1 MKTLEKTVET
11 PEQYAFLEA
20 FKKRT
25 PEEKQLYIYQLVKE
39 NIKLKNELYKRK
51 EVQNGHDIEN
61 QKFANGS

>member
-1 MKTLEKTVET
+1 MCKPDKKGRYQMKTLEKTVET

-51 EVQNGHDIEN
+51 EL
-61 QKFANGS
+61 S

>member
-1 MKTLEKTVET
+1 MKTLEKT
-11 PEQYAFLEA
+11 YAFLEA

-51 EVQNGHDIEN
+51 EL
-61 QKFANGS
+61 S

>member
-39 NIKLKNELYKRK
+39 NIKLKK

>member
-39 NIKLKNELYKRK
+39 NIKLKK
-51 EVQNGHDIEN
+51 EVQNGHDIKN
-61 QKFANGS
+61 QELANGA